1 MEFFQAY
8 IKLNEYA
15 TIINTFSGQIRAD
28 ILIEECSELI
38 KELCKDKRNK
48 GNKDNTYWECIDVL
62 VTLMCYMKKESM
74 LDGAQIM
81 IDMGKKMAR
90 TINRYNQNNEI

>member
-1 MEFFQAY
+1 MEFFQTY

-48 GNKDNTYWECIDVL
+48 GNKDNIYWECIDVL

-74 LDGAQIM
+74 LDGEQIM

-90 TINRYNQNNEI
+90 AINRYNQNNEI